1 MEPFPV
7 RIFFII
13 QNTGYSSRRDT
24 PDGEYVNAT
33 GTLRELEAPGHFE
46 QVSTPSRLF
55 IMAFLQ
61 TLEFFGFEGP
71 PTDYNVIYIDEDS
84 AIE

>member
-1 MEPFPV
+1 M
-7 RIFFII
+7 
-13 QNTGYSSRRDT
+13 
-24 PDGEYVNAT
+24 VNAT
-33 GTLRELEAPGHFE
+33 GVLTELDTPGHFS
-46 QVSTPSRLF
+46 QVWSKKKFSQAGTIFIHWTKSLF
-55 IMAFLQ
+55 PQ

>member
-1 MEPFPV
+1 M
-7 RIFFII
+7 
-13 QNTGYSSRRDT
+13 
-24 PDGEYVNAT
+24 VNAT
-33 GTLRELEAPGHFE
+33 GVLTELDAPGHF
-46 QVSTPSRLF
+46 S
-55 IMAFLQ
+55 Q